1 MPRGKLLG
9 GSSGINYMMYVR
21 GSDADYNDWA
31 SLVGDESWNGDH
43 MKKYMRKHQTLEPID
58 EAITEKMNMPF
69 VGEHHGTDGPVR
81 TGFNDV
87 PSLPI
92 EDALIKAAD
101 EVFEFKKPV
110 DPWSG
115 DHIGFFSTLGSV
127 VRSGPN
133 KGKRSYTARGYLGL
147 AEGRSNLKVL
157 CEATV
162 NKVNLDGSEAIGIN
176 FSHGGQTY
184 DVKAK
189 REVLVCGGTIQSP
202 QILELSGIGNPEVLK
217 AAGVE
222 LKVENREVGEN
233 FQDHS
238 LTPLSYRLA
247 PGVMS
252 LDALHMIPEAMQAA
266 QQQLMEKQGGPL
278 TAIAATQGFFPYK
291 MTVSG
296 EELTKTVQSI
306 KDTIKSSKSDFEKRQ
321 LEQVIRHL
329 EDDKSANLQMVLVP
343 ASSNFI
349 EGVVNQKFVFGPP
362 AKGMPQGM
370 TIVMC
375 LQYPVSRGSIH
386 IKTNSELHSDMSP
399 LGILLTLHRRE

>member
-1 MPRGKLLG
+1 
-9 GSSGINYMMYVR
+9 MMYVR

-31 SLVGDESWNGDH
+31 ELVGDDTWNCQH
-43 MKKYMRKHQTLEPID
+43 MKRYMRKHQTLEPID
-58 EAITEKMNMPF
+58 DALENRINMPF

-81 TGFNDV
+81 TSFNDV

-101 EVFEFKKPV
+101 EEASFKKPI

-115 DHIGFFSTLGSV
+115 DHIGFYNTLGSV

-133 KGKRSYTARGYLGL
+133 KGKRSYAARGYLGM

-162 NKVNLDGSEAIGIN
+162 NKVNIEGDTATGVN
-176 FSHGGQTY
+176 FSHGGQKY
-184 DVKAK
+184 DVKVK

-202 QILELSGIGNPEVLK
+202 QILELSGIGNPDVLK

-233 FQDHS
+233 FQDHA
-238 LTPLSYRLA
+238 LSVIGYRLA
-247 PGVMS
+247 EGVMS
-252 LDALHMIPEAMQAA
+252 LDALFMFPEAMEAA
-266 QQQLMEKQGGPL
+266 QKHLMEQQGGPL
-278 TAIAATQGFFPYK
+278 TAIASTQGFFPYK
-291 MTVSG
+291 MTVTG
-296 EELTKTVQSI
+296 DELKKTVQSI
-306 KDTIKSSKSDFEKRQ
+306 RDSIKTAKTDFEKRQ
-321 LEQVIRHL
+321 LEQIIRHL

-343 ASSNFI
+343 ATGNFD
-349 EGVVNQKFVFGPP
+349 EGIPNQKFLFGPP
-362 AKGMPQGM
+362 KDGKSMGI
-370 TIVMC
+370 TIAIC

-386 IKTNSELHSDMSP
+386 IKSAGKMRSHFLMNNND
-399 LGILLTLHRRE
+399 